1 MAAQTLGARIMQTT
15 RRQSVQGDS
24 GARSCQ
30 MMRKED
36 LDLGQLHGQVTN
48 EIVEFVP

>member
-1 MAAQTLGARIMQTT
+1 
-15 RRQSVQGDS
+15 
-24 GARSCQ
+24 
-30 MMRKED
+30 MRKED